1 MKQLRLSL
9 IALIT
14 GSLSG
19 AAVAMVIGLIGWI
32 SQQLWGD
39 PVLEGLDQTLPL
51 AWTLPVCGGFGLVLA
66 LLHRRGPSTLLPE
79 LGETLHDLRHPETA
93 PKRDNVR
100 AIIGAALALIGGG
113 SIGPE
118 ALMSR
123 LAALISQRIWRGRD
137 HALREATLAGS
148 LGLFGAPL
156 LGGAVVSAESS
167 TSPRNDVV
175 KRWVPG
181 ILGGIAGFA
190 AFHGIGAAT
199 GGSLQRLPYVWPSTL
214 GEDIGTL
221 SAGLIGGGIGLG
233 LGWLLQHWR
242 HWLDKQQ
249 LLARWAWWP
258 LLTGLLIGAC
268 MHWLPLVPFAGE
280 DQMRPLLE
288 QSDNHPAW
296 LLLLSSLVK
305 LLMLGLCLAT
315 GWRGG
320 IFFPVFLIACATGTA
335 LHQLI
340 PDLGSL
346 GSWCGA
352 ITGAMYRYLL
362 PGPLVVL
369 VLGLALLQGHGAT
382 GLLVGLAI
390 AHWFRLGPG
399 ADGGPPPPP
408 ETPDS
413 RGYPQPRS

>member
-79 LGETLHDLRHPETA
+79 LGETLQDLRHPETA

-199 GGSLQRLPYVWPSTL
+199 GGSLQRLPYVWPTSIS
-214 GEDIGTL
+214 EDIGTL

-268 MHWLPLVPFAGE
+268 MHWLPLVPLRRGRADAPTVGTERQPPGLAAVALRLGEAADAGTLLGHWLARRHFLPCVSDRLRHRHGIASTHPGSGE
-280 DQMRPLLE
+280 SRQLVRGHHRSDVSLSAARAPGGAGARP
-288 QSDNHPAW
+288 
-296 LLLLSSLVK
+296 
-305 LLMLGLCLAT
+305 CT
-315 GWRGG
+315 
-320 IFFPVFLIACATGTA
+320 TA
-335 LHQLI
+335 
-340 PDLGSL
+340 
-346 GSWCGA
+346 GSWGRRPA
-352 ITGAMYRYLL
+352 
-362 PGPLVVL
+362 
-369 VLGLALLQGHGAT
+369 
-382 GLLVGLAI
+382 
-390 AHWFRLGPG
+390 
-399 ADGGPPPPP
+399 GGPSYCTLVPV
-408 ETPDS
+408 
-413 RGYPQPRS
+413 GAGGG